1 MTEEKTKPIRKI
13 VHVDMDAF
21 FASVEQLDDPKL
33 RAKPVAVGGSRERG
47 VVAAASYEARKFGVR
62 SAMPSS
68 QAARLCPN
76 LIFVRPRFERYGE
89 LSRQIREIFHSWTP
103 LVEPL
108 SLDEAYLDLTEN
120 LRGEALANEAAKA
133 IKREIKASTGLTAS
147 AGVSFNKFLAKIAS
161 DYRKPDGLFVITPE
175 RAPGLIAS
183 LPIRK
188 FHGVGPATAKRMI
201 QLGIRSGAE
210 LMEIPEAELVRL
222 FGKAGRYYYRICRG
236 LDDRPVRTDRVRKS
250 VSAERTFSKDIKLR
264 EDVEEEIRRVAAI
277 AWTRVERSS
286 SQGRTVSIKV
296 RFSDFATI
304 TRSRTREALIP
315 DESSFCEGALE
326 LFEPIEDLRGGIR
339 LIGVGLGSLVG
350 GEEEEDPG
358 PRQLELW
365 EPDPGLTAGQA
376 AGQTE
381 SADQSSESNEADE
394 TAEG

>member
-1 MTEEKTKPIRKI
+1 MTEDSSKPIRKI

-21 FASVEQLDDPKL
+21 YASVEQLDNPEL
-33 RAKPVAVGGSRERG
+33 RGKPVAVGGSRERG

-68 QAARLCPN
+68 QAARLCRD
-76 LIFVRPRFERYGE
+76 LIFVPPRFERYGE
-89 LSRQIREIFHSWTP
+89 LSRHIREIFHSWTP

-120 LRGEALANEAAKA
+120 LRGEPLANEAAKA
-133 IKREIKASTGLTAS
+133 IKREIKEATGLTAS

-210 LMEIPEAELVRL
+210 LMEISETELVRL

-264 EDVEEEIRRVAAI
+264 EEVEEEIRRVASI
-277 AWTRVERSS
+277 AWKRVERSS
-286 SQGRTVSIKV
+286 SQGRTVTIKV

-304 TRSRTREALIP
+304 TRSRTREVLVP
-315 DESSFCEGALE
+315 DAAAFTVGALE

-350 GEEEEDPG
+350 GEEEEEPG

-365 EPDPGLTAGQA
+365 EPDPGL
-376 AGQTE
+376 E
-381 SADQSSESNEADE
+381 SSAEEEESSESDQEPE
-394 TAEG
+394 